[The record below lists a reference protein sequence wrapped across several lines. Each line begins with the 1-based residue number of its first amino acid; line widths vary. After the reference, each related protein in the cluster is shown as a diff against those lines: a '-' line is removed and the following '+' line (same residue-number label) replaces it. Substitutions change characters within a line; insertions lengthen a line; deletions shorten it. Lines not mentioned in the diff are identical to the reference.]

1 MPFEDRSVEPSLPG
15 ELGFP
20 HSLVGKESTCNA
32 GDLVLVPGLG
42 RSPGDGKGYPLWYS
56 GQENSM
62 DCIVHAVAK
71 SQTRL
76 SNFHSLSVSSGI
88 SLVVAFD
95 VFKPKSRSLSVTSDT
110 L

>member
-62 DCIVHAVAK
+62 DCIVPGVAK
-71 SQTRL
+71 SGTQL
-76 SNFHSLSVSSGI
+76 SDFHCQFSLFQRNQERSDFEIG
-88 SLVVAFD
+88 VAG
-95 VFKPKSRSLSVTSDT
+95 TGWH
-110 L
+110 